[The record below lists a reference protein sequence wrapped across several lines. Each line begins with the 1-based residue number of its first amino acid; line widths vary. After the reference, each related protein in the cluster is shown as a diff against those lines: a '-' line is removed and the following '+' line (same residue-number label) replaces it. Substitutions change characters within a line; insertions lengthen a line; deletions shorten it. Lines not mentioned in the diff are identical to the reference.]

1 MNIFSCHSVQIFSVF
16 LSNHRTDIKR
26 KADVN
31 RILKLTENC
40 DLLKEKGV
48 IGKIYT
54 GLMYL

>member
-1 MNIFSCHSVQIFSVF
+1 MY
-16 LSNHRTDIKR
+16 LSDHKTDIKR

-31 RILKLTENC
+31 RILKLTENY